1 MTYLDLCPRMTI
13 AAPAQVASA
22 RGAFG
27 AFPSRAKQR
36 RAIVEDDLELTLAKS
51 TTATATTA
59 SKRSESNRVPSI
71 IRRLIQEPSPS
82 SRQAKQCACS
92 SVAASDRHP
101 PSSMSANLDDTAQ
114 QQQHADRSPSDQR
127 KPSLPSISTVHSP
140 EQHHVSLPQY
150 TPPPNRSSP
159 PQAQDAI
166 QALTKL
172 SASNAPPPT
181 QWGDHRA
188 PENVQRRESQSH
200 DRRPGSAHSA
210 TFELP
215 PPPLD
220 AQRKMSSPTLDQYHV
235 ASRSPEQRKASLVS
249 PGSAAIT
256 LPPLQNVTSLDGQM
270 RRPSVASTHDA
281 SPTSA
286 RATTQLTPGSMA
298 NLAENDKE
306 SAHADPSASQA
317 PVPSLVEPSFG
328 VTEQADD
335 MSPAHIKQENLAVP
349 QPASPIDA
357 RRPSLQTSDMEPSK
371 AISSLKRENSARLQS
386 PLRESS
392 VPMPSTEAVH
402 AESAVSR
409 KRPLPKKKGQAT
421 TMKKAPP
428 LKKRKLESTRS
439 DTPSS
444 RMSRPA
450 FKTGSSKG
458 TPVGSSP
465 APSDRSGSVDP
476 DDEEEE
482 EEEGTPVSDD
492 LYCLCRRPDT
502 GTFMIG
508 CDGQCDDWFHG
519 KCVGIEERDKN
530 LIDKFMCPR
539 CTEAGIGRTTWKRIC
554 RRSGC
559 RLPARVGKNKHGSD
573 GSKYCSDE
581 CGVTFFRQMTAAAR
595 GSEQAG
601 KSRSTRRK
609 THHITS
615 ESQASNDLGARG
627 GVLAPAEVRALLDS
641 SQSLDEF
648 KKLGEGVLSPPATPD
663 GKNNGG
669 DKHRGEYTELET
681 QTLADIT
688 AKKDASRIRHQLLKD
703 RQLFI
708 NMTKQAASRACAESD
723 LKPKEY
729 CGFDPRLEWS
739 EEQFAI
745 WRASPVGEQA
755 FALGTL
761 AIEKSGDEPMVDE
774 GDDNEGVF
782 ATVQMCEKKK
792 CARHLEWVKL
802 ATDDVRFEMS
812 DNSDCMRGLD
822 REERE
827 IRERAVLR
835 VRSGGELQGEGSV
848 EVHGLGL
855 QAAVDDH
862 VEKNQGTIAAPLLPA
877 PESVVPVQ
885 PPSEAMQIDTDA

>member
-1 MTYLDLCPRMTI
+1 
-13 AAPAQVASA
+13 
-22 RGAFG
+22 
-27 AFPSRAKQR
+27 
-36 RAIVEDDLELTLAKS
+36 
-51 TTATATTA
+51 
-59 SKRSESNRVPSI
+59 
-71 IRRLIQEPSPS
+71 
-82 SRQAKQCACS
+82 
-92 SVAASDRHP
+92 
-101 PSSMSANLDDTAQ
+101 MSANQDEAAQ
-114 QQQHADRSPSDQR
+114 RQQSDRSPSDQR
-127 KPSLPSISTVHSP
+127 KPSLPSLNTIQSP

-172 SASNAPPPT
+172 SSSNAPPPA
-181 QWGDHRA
+181 QRGDNRA
-188 PENVQRRESQSH
+188 PEDGRRRGSN
-200 DRRPGSAHSA
+200 DRRPGSAPHSA
-210 TFELP
+210 TVELP
-215 PPPLD
+215 PATLLD
-220 AQRKMSSPTLDQYHV
+220 TQRKIGSPTLDQYHV
-235 ASRSPEQRKASLVS
+235 ASRSPDQRRASLVS
-249 PGSAAIT
+249 PSNAAFT
-256 LPPLQNVTSLDGQM
+256 LPPLQNVTSPIDGQM
-270 RRPSVASTHDA
+270 RRPSFVGTQEL

-286 RATTQLTPGSMA
+286 RATQMSIGSA
-298 NLAENDKE
+298 ATATESDKVN
-306 SAHADPSASQA
+306 AHAESSTSHAT
-317 PVPSLVEPSFG
+317 VPSLVEPSISIKESVG
-328 VTEQADD
+328 DL
-335 MSPAHIKQENLAVP
+335 SPAHIKQENLAAP

-371 AISSLKRENSARLQS
+371 AISSLKRENSARHQS

-392 VPMPSTEAVH
+392 VPMPSTEDVH
-402 AESAVSR
+402 AESTVPR
-409 KRPLPKKKGQAT
+409 KRPLPKKKGTAT

-428 LKKRKLESTRS
+428 SKKRKLESTRS

-444 RMSRPA
+444 RTSRPA
-450 FKTGSSKG
+450 FKTGSAKG
-458 TPVGSSP
+458 TPINSSP

-476 DDEEEE
+476 DEEEEE

-530 LIDKFMCPR
+530 LIDKFICPR
-539 CTEAGIGRTTWKRIC
+539 CTEAGVGRTTWKRIC

-581 CGVTFFRQMTAAAR
+581 CGVQFFRQMTAAAR

-601 KSRSTRRK
+601 KSRSSRRK
-609 THHITS
+609 SHHVS
-615 ESQASNDLGARG
+615 SQSQASNDLGARG

-641 SQSLDEF
+641 SHSLEEF

-663 GKNNGG
+663 GKNSVG

-681 QTLADIT
+681 QTLAEIT
-688 AKKDASRIRHQLLKD
+688 TKKDASRVRHQLLKD

-708 NMTKQAASRACAESD
+708 NMTKQAAARACAENE
-723 LKPKEY
+723 LKPKDY

-745 WRASPVGEQA
+745 WRASPIGAQA

-761 AIEKSGDEPMVDE
+761 AIEQSGDEPMVDE
-774 GDDNEGVF
+774 DDDNEGVF
-782 ATVQMCEKKK
+782 TTVHICEKKK

-812 DNSDCMRGLD
+812 DNSDRMRGLD

-827 IRERAVLR
+827 IRERAALR
-835 VRSGGELQGEGSV
+835 MRSGGELQGEGSV
-848 EVHGLGL
+848 EVHGLDVQSTADNGL
-855 QAAVDDH
+855 VNGQD
-862 VEKNQGTIAAPLLPA
+862 KSLAPPPPA
-877 PESVVPVQ
+877 PESVVPAL
-885 PPSEAMQIDTDA
+885 PPSEAMQIDTNA

>member
-1 MTYLDLCPRMTI
+1 M
-13 AAPAQVASA
+13 
-22 RGAFG
+22 
-27 AFPSRAKQR
+27 
-36 RAIVEDDLELTLAKS
+36 
-51 TTATATTA
+51 
-59 SKRSESNRVPSI
+59 
-71 IRRLIQEPSPS
+71 
-82 SRQAKQCACS
+82 
-92 SVAASDRHP
+92 
-101 PSSMSANLDDTAQ
+101 
-114 QQQHADRSPSDQR
+114 
-127 KPSLPSISTVHSP
+127 
-140 EQHHVSLPQY
+140 
-150 TPPPNRSSP
+150 
-159 PQAQDAI
+159 
-166 QALTKL
+166 
-172 SASNAPPPT
+172 
-181 QWGDHRA
+181 
-188 PENVQRRESQSH
+188 
-200 DRRPGSAHSA
+200 
-210 TFELP
+210 
-215 PPPLD
+215 
-220 AQRKMSSPTLDQYHV
+220 
-235 ASRSPEQRKASLVS
+235 
-249 PGSAAIT
+249 
-256 LPPLQNVTSLDGQM
+256 
-270 RRPSVASTHDA
+270 

-286 RATTQLTPGSMA
+286 RAAHVPPGSA
-298 NLAENDKE
+298 VNADE
-306 SAHADPSASQA
+306 SEKVNAHADPSTSQA
-317 PVPSLVEPSFG
+317 PVPSLVEPSTTAKEG
-328 VTEQADD
+328 ADE
-335 MSPAHIKQENLAVP
+335 MSPAHIKQENLSVP

-371 AISSLKRENSARLQS
+371 TISSLKRENSARHQS

-392 VPMPSTEAVH
+392 VPMPSTEDVN
-402 AESAVSR
+402 AESAIPR

-428 LKKRKLESTRS
+428 SKKRKLESTRS

-476 DDEEEE
+476 DEDEEE

-581 CGVTFFRQMTAAAR
+581 CGVLFFRQMTAAAR

-601 KSRSTRRK
+601 KSRSSRRK
-609 THHITS
+609 SHHIPS
-615 ESQASNDLGARG
+615 ESQTSNDLGARG

-663 GKNNGG
+663 GKKNGDG
-669 DKHRGEYTELET
+669 KYQGEYTELET
-681 QTLADIT
+681 QTLAEIT
-688 AKKDASRIRHQLLKD
+688 TKKDASRVRHQLLKD
-703 RQLFI
+703 RQQFI
-708 NMTKQAASRACAESD
+708 NMTKQAAARACAENE
-723 LKPKEY
+723 LKPKDY

-739 EEQFAI
+739 EDQFAI
-745 WRASPVGEQA
+745 WRASLIGEQA

-761 AIEKSGDEPMVDE
+761 AIEQSGNEHMVDE
-774 GDDNEGVF
+774 DDDNEGIF
-782 ATVQMCEKKK
+782 ATVHICEKKK

-812 DNSDCMRGLD
+812 DNSDRMRGLD
-822 REERE
+822 REEKE
-827 IRERAVLR
+827 IRERAALR
-835 VRSGGELQGEGSV
+835 MRSGGELQGEGSV
-848 EVHGLGL
+848 EVHGLDVQPPARNG
-855 QAAVDDH
+855 V
-862 VEKNQGTIAAPLLPA
+862 VNNQDAIAAPPPPA
-877 PESVVPVQ
+877 PESVLPAI
-885 PPSEAMQIDTDA
+885 PPSDAMQIDTNA

>member
-1 MTYLDLCPRMTI
+1 
-13 AAPAQVASA
+13 
-22 RGAFG
+22 
-27 AFPSRAKQR
+27 
-36 RAIVEDDLELTLAKS
+36 
-51 TTATATTA
+51 
-59 SKRSESNRVPSI
+59 
-71 IRRLIQEPSPS
+71 
-82 SRQAKQCACS
+82 
-92 SVAASDRHP
+92 
-101 PSSMSANLDDTAQ
+101 
-114 QQQHADRSPSDQR
+114 
-127 KPSLPSISTVHSP
+127 
-140 EQHHVSLPQY
+140 
-150 TPPPNRSSP
+150 
-159 PQAQDAI
+159 
-166 QALTKL
+166 
-172 SASNAPPPT
+172 
-181 QWGDHRA
+181 
-188 PENVQRRESQSH
+188 
-200 DRRPGSAHSA
+200 
-210 TFELP
+210 
-215 PPPLD
+215 
-220 AQRKMSSPTLDQYHV
+220 
-235 ASRSPEQRKASLVS
+235 
-249 PGSAAIT
+249 
-256 LPPLQNVTSLDGQM
+256 M
-270 RRPSVASTHDA
+270 RRPSFVGTEL
-281 SPTSA
+281 SPSSA
-286 RATTQLTPGSMA
+286 RATQISAGS
-298 NLAENDKE
+298 LATATESDKVNTHAE
-306 SAHADPSASQA
+306 SSTSQA
-317 PVPSLVEPSFG
+317 PVPSLVEPSASIK
-328 VTEQADD
+328 ESADD
-335 MSPAHIKQENLAVP
+335 LSPAHIKQENLAAP

-371 AISSLKRENSARLQS
+371 AISSLKRENSARHQS

-392 VPMPSTEAVH
+392 VPMPSTEDVH
-402 AESAVSR
+402 AESTVPR
-409 KRPLPKKKGQAT
+409 KRPLPKKKGTAT

-428 LKKRKLESTRS
+428 SKKRKLESTRS

-444 RMSRPA
+444 RTSRPA
-450 FKTGSSKG
+450 FKTGSAKG
-458 TPVGSSP
+458 TPINSSP

-476 DDEEEE
+476 DEEEEE

-539 CTEAGIGRTTWKRIC
+539 CTEAGVGRTTWKRIC

-581 CGVTFFRQMTAAAR
+581 CGVIFFRQMTAAAR
-595 GSEQAG
+595 GNEQAG
-601 KSRSTRRK
+601 KSRSSRRK
-609 THHITS
+609 SNHVPS
-615 ESQASNDLGARG
+615 QSQASNDLGARG

-641 SQSLDEF
+641 SKSLEEF

-681 QTLADIT
+681 QTLADIA

-708 NMTKQAASRACAESD
+708 NMTKQAASRACAENE
-723 LKPKEY
+723 LKPKDY

-745 WRASPVGEQA
+745 WRASPIGEQA

-761 AIEKSGDEPMVDE
+761 AIEQSGDEPMVDE
-774 GDDNEGVF
+774 DDDNEGVF
-782 ATVQMCEKKK
+782 ATVHICDKKK

-827 IRERAVLR
+827 IRERAALR
-835 VRSGGELQGEGSV
+835 MRSGGELQGEGSV
-848 EVHGLGL
+848 EVHGLDVQPTAENGI
-855 QAAVDDH
+855 VN
-862 VEKNQGTIAAPLLPA
+862 NQDALAAPPPPA
-877 PESVVPVQ
+877 PESVVPAL
-885 PPSEAMQIDTDA
+885 PPSEAMQIDTNA